1 MKIYVV
7 YNRNED
13 GSCRW
18 VDSYWQNRENALAR
32 FKKIWPYG
40 REPFKSE
47 IDYYVEV
54 IKTED

>member
-13 GSCRW
+13 GSSIW
-18 VDSYWQNRENALAR
+18 ADSYWLNYENALAR
-32 FKKIWPYG
+32 FMKIWPYG

-47 IDYYVEV
+47 INYYVKV